1 MIHERAIV
9 SDRARLHEE
18 VSIGP
23 YSIVGPDVEIGPGT
37 RVESHVVLKGPCVIG
52 RDNHIFQFA
61 SIGDDPQ
68 DKKYAGE
75 PTRLV
80 IGDRNTIREYCTINR
95 GTVQDAGVTR
105 VGNDNWIMAYVHIAH
120 DCVIG
125 DQTIFANNSTL
136 AGHVR
141 IGDWAILG
149 GFTAVHQ
156 YCHIGAH
163 TLTGIY
169 TSVTKDI
176 PAYVLAS
183 GRPAVPRGINA
194 EGLKRRGFSSN
205 QISNLRDAYRALYRQ
220 GLKLGE
226 AVEILEERART
237 QEEVAA
243 LLDSVRSSSRGLIR

>member
-9 SDRARLHEE
+9 SDRARIHEE

-136 AGHVR
+136 AGHVH

-156 YCHIGAH
+156 YCHIGTH
-163 TLTGIY
+163 TLTGIF

-183 GRPAVPRGINA
+183 GRPAIPRGINA

-205 QISNLRDAYRALYRQ
+205 QITNLREAYRALYRQ

-226 AVEILEERART
+226 AVEILEQSACT
-237 QEEVAA
+237 QEEIVA

>member
-136 AGHVR
+136 AGHVH

-237 QEEVAA
+237 QEEVVA

>member
-136 AGHVR
+136 AGHVH

-163 TLTGIY
+163 TLTGIF

>member
-1 MIHERAIV
+1 MIDERAVV
-9 SDRARLHEE
+9 SDRARVHEDA
-18 VSIGP
+18 SIGP
-23 YSIVGPDVEIGPGT
+23 YSIIGPDVEIDAGT
-37 RVESHVVLKGPCVIG
+37 RIESHVVLKGPCVIG
-52 RDNHIFQFA
+52 RDNHIYQFA

-95 GTVQDAGVTR
+95 GTAQDAGVTR

-120 DCVIG
+120 DCVVG

-136 AGHVR
+136 AGHVH

-163 TLTGIY
+163 TLTSIF

-194 EGLKRRGFSSN
+194 EGLKRRGFSAD
-205 QISNLRDAYRALYRQ
+205 QIGNVREAYRVLYRQ
-220 GLKLGE
+220 GLKLEE
-226 AVEILEERART
+226 AVKILEERART
-237 QEEVAA
+237 QEEVVT
-243 LLDSVRSSSRGLIR
+243 LLESVRASSRGLIR

>member
-125 DQTIFANNSTL
+125 DQTIFANNTTL
-136 AGHVR
+136 AGHVH

-163 TLTGIY
+163 TLTGIF

-205 QISNLRDAYRALYRQ
+205 QISNLRDAYRVLYRQ

>member
-9 SDRARLHEE
+9 SDRARLHEG

-136 AGHVR
+136 AGHVH

-176 PAYVLAS
+176 PAYVLAA

-205 QISNLRDAYRALYRQ
+205 QISNLRDAYRVLYRQ